1 MPSPSKIT
9 LQYRLVHRALV
20 ASGYGYTGTL
30 SLIGFTL
37 AYKRSAAQWRGFNR
51 SNGLPPIT
59 PRMAAQLA
67 STGLPNGATGK
78 WAPYAPLVA
87 YLHEALQ

>member
-9 LQYRLVHRALV
+9 LQYRLVAKALT
-20 ASGYGYTGTL
+20 ASGYGYTGSL

-51 SNGLPPIT
+51 KGLPPPIT

-67 STGLPNGATGK
+67 QTGLPNGAIGK

-87 YLHEALQ
+87 YLHKALQ